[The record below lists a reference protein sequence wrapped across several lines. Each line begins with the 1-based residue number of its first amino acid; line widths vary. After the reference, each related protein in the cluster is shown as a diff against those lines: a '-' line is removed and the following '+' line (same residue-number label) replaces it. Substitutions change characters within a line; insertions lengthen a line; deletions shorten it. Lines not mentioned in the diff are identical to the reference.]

1 MDENSN
7 YTKKQMHRYF
17 MLSGAKDGLALSE
30 AYLKKEKTSEAWLA
44 GDVQMTVGGLG
55 V

>member
-1 MDENSN
+1 MDANSN
-7 YTKKQMHRYF
+7 YAKKQMNEYF
-17 MLSGAKDGLALSE
+17 MLYGAKDGLAS
-30 AYLKKEKTSEAWLA
+30 SEAWLA